1 MSTVVKAFILRQLMD
16 QTIIEEALKEMNINY
31 KKIDNNIVVNNYISI
46 EILKTGSKL
55 KYRTTEFWNNLNIN
69 QFIADLTEIYTKILD
84 ERIQKLKFEE
94 LKIKEK
100 TYFEKVE
107 EEEKKREQLEIERER
122 IRLEAIK
129 RKEEAE
135 LKKQIEEK
143 TELLKKKAMQLGYQ
157 IKEEVHGNEKVL
169 VLVRR

>member
-16 QTIIEEALKEMNINY
+16 QTIIEEALKAMNINY